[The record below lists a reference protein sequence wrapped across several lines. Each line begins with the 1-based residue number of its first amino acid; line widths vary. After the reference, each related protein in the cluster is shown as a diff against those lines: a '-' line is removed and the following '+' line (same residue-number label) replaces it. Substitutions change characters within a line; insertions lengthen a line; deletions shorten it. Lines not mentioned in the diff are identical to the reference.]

1 MDKTNKRISLNNT
14 KSIITE
20 EMINMPAKKHV
31 KMEFSMPF
39 KGIGKNDRGI
49 TIEIDEGEKY
59 AEPYDLLLMS
69 LGSCLYSTFE
79 DIITKKK
86 LSYEK
91 LIIDITGEK
100 RTETPTTLK
109 YCNIVFNAETSN
121 DNKKAFEKSMELACK
136 YCSIYNTLSY
146 VAEMHSEMVFT

>member
-1 MDKTNKRISLNNT
+1 MA
-14 KSIITE
+14 
-20 EMINMPAKKHV
+20 AKKHV
-31 KMEFSMPF
+31 SMEFSMPF

-109 YCNIVFNAETSN
+109 YCNVIFTAKTNEA
-121 DNKKAFEKSMELACK
+121 NKIAFKKSMELACK
-136 YCSIYNTLSY
+136 YCSIYNTLAY
-146 VAEMHSEMVFT
+146 VAEMQSKMVFT

>member
-1 MDKTNKRISLNNT
+1 MS
-14 KSIITE
+14 
-20 EMINMPAKKHV
+20 AKKHV
-31 KMEFSMPF
+31 NMEFSMPF
-39 KGIGKNDRGI
+39 KGVGKNDKGI

-86 LSYEK
+86 LNYEK
-91 LIIDITGEK
+91 LNIDITGEK
-100 RTETPTTLK
+100 RTEIPTTLK
-109 YCNIVFNAETSN
+109 YCNVIFTAKTSET
-121 DNKKAFEKSMELACK
+121 NKKAFEKSMGLACK

-146 VAEMHSEMVFT
+146 VAEMSSKMVFT